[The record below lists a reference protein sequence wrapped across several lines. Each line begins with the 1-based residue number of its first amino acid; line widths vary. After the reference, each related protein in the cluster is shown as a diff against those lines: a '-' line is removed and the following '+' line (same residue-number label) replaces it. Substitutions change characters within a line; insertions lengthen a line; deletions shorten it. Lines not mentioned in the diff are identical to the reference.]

1 MQLLPISLYNYSYKN
16 QLSHSVKNQNKNKE
30 ENKYTTNP
38 LGFAYRDFN
47 VNFGERL
54 FRSPENFYEQPFN
67 QKGMPK
73 TMKDYLYRDYED
85 RQKMPPNQMLKL
97 VFDDLNY
104 IDNLD
109 YVKRHFEEPLF
120 EDLTNTPNRNAR
132 KGLVSEVEAM
142 KSEMSVAPLFKDG
155 NSNLGVYLLRK
166 IYLEGKTLKEIQ
178 KDFKKDLS
186 PIYDGLITSNVEYD
200 TLSAYGIKFP
210 NNAFWKSFT
219 ATREDFPYVYKPRKI
234 EGSNLG
240 CEKRE
245 RTLSD
250 IMSGNIENTRPAR
263 PPKFRI
269 KNESEG
275 KRYGDAILKGHGSH
289 SETEKALRSKG
300 ITDKEELSFV
310 SKYLGQIMSVAL
322 EKTHASD
329 EMRNFFQNY
338 DNLNKKQREKL
349 SAYWAS
355 NQQMRELQSL
365 AITDTIKLFF
375 EAYGADGNN
384 EEFKELLNYADSI
397 KPEREARLAE
407 HERIQKEYYD
417 TLAEE
422 LISESPVQPVGPTK
436 DEITPVLS
444 AAERDAILEQEAI
457 KNGAEIF
464 SFISPAGEHFRY
476 VGNREELFADKIRR
490 EYKLMPAAIVS
501 KYHNFIRKSPLISD
515 DYVKTVA
522 LVDFV
527 PEFVLEQL
535 MPIDKVLRI
544 SSDINKSFD
553 KKYPQNMI
561 AAEQAILARI
571 LARLDGE
578 IDQKLVKLM
587 AVDFCNIA
595 RNTLKIED
603 WTDEERKLMDKDYQD
618 YLMPI
623 KNGAEANNICQ
634 TIVDSLLSVNPDGN
648 DWVPLN
654 TSDDVHRLLVANL
667 IENPNTLQTDFKKA
681 MKKCGFIEAYGGNA
695 RFMLKEDIPDNIK
708 HAKAKLIYEDMVSKY
723 PRVAITFLS
732 TNREN
737 ILKYIQEPQLKL
749 TLLKHND
756 AIHAEYIAKYRK

>member
-1 MQLLPISLYNYSYKN
+1 MQLLPINIYTPIYKFDI
-16 QLSHSVKNQNKNKE
+16 SSNKNFSD
-30 ENKYTTNP
+30 NKTKDKSFITKP
-38 LGFAYRDFN
+38 VQFAYRDFN
-47 VNFGERL
+47 ISFGERL

-109 YVKRHFEEPLF
+109 YVKKHFSGEPLF
-120 EDLTNTPNRNAR
+120 ANLSNSPNRNAK

-142 KSEMSVAPLFKDG
+142 KSEMDDLPLFKDG

-186 PIYDGLITSNVEYD
+186 SAYDGLITSNVEYD

-219 ATREDFPYVYKPRKI
+219 ATREDFPYVYKPRKV
-234 EGSNLG
+234 EGSTLG
-240 CEKRE
+240 GAKRE

-269 KNESEG
+269 KDAHEG
-275 KRYGDAILKGHGSH
+275 ERFGDAILKGHGSK

-349 SAYWAS
+349 SAYWSS

-384 EEFKELLNYADSI
+384 DEFQSLLKYADSI

-407 HERIQKEYYD
+407 HDRIQREYYD

-422 LISESPVQPVGPTK
+422 LNNVSVDEAQSQTPIIEKRKLTK
-436 DEITPVLS
+436 EETEAL
-444 AAERDAILEQEAI
+444 LEAQAI

-464 SFISPAGEHFRY
+464 SFISPSGEHFKY
-476 VGNREELFADKIRR
+476 VGNRDEMFESKIKY
-490 EYKLMPAAIVS
+490 EYRYMPTPLVS
-501 KYHNFIRKSPLISD
+501 KFHTFVRRSPLATD
-515 DYVKTVA
+515 DYIKTVSLIDYA
-522 LVDFV
+522 PDFV
-527 PEFVLEQL
+527 LKQL
-535 MPIDKVLRI
+535 MPIDDVRQI
-544 SSDINKSFD
+544 SIEINKAFD
-553 KKYPQNMI
+553 EKYKIYM
-561 AAEQAILARI
+561 AAGEQAILSRI
-571 LARLDGE
+571 IAHLD
-578 IDQKLVKLM
+578 DKNPDPKLVKLM

-595 RNTLKIED
+595 HNTLKIEN
-603 WTDEERKLMDKDYQD
+603 WSDEDRKIIEQDYQE
-618 YLMPI
+618 YIKPI
-623 KNGAEANNICQ
+623 KNNREANQICEA
-634 TIVDSLLSVNPDGN
+634 TVASLSSINPDSK
-648 DWVPLN
+648 DWVSLN
-654 TSDDVHRLLVANL
+654 VSDDIHKLLAANL
-667 IENPNTLQTDFKKA
+667 REYPNSLNSDLKKA
-681 MKKCGFIEAYGGNA
+681 LRKTGFIDAYGGNA
-695 RFMLKEDIPDNIK
+695 RFMLKEDIPMSIK
-708 HAKAKLIYEDMVSKY
+708 NAKAKLMFEDMIAFN
-723 PRVAITFLS
+723 PNAAISFLVIDR
-732 TNREN
+732 NN
-737 ILKYIQEPQLKL
+737 ILKYIKNPQLKL
-749 TLLKHND
+749 SLLEHNRVLQHS
-756 AIHAEYIAKYRK
+756 IY